1 MMYPERNYGQECDD
15 LAIIELTC
23 IGVLYY
29 LGYSAY
35 CGDHVVITVLSALL
49 CSAFLLSFLRRIW
62 RGRYLNMSMGKI
74 DRLSGEAFE
83 EYLYVQF
90 KRLGYR
96 VRFTEA
102 SHDYGADLILKK
114 RGKRIVVQAKR
125 YDRNIGIAAVQEAV
139 ASVAYYEA
147 DQAMVVTNQFFTKS
161 AWNLARQND
170 VILWTREDMK
180 KRFRIRGV

>member
-1 MMYPERNYGQECDD
+1 M
-15 LAIIELTC
+15 AIIELIC

-29 LGYSAY
+29 LGYTAY
-35 CGDHVVITVLSALL
+35 CGDHVIITVLCTLICA
-49 CSAFLLSFLRRIW
+49 AFLLSFLRRIW

-125 YDRNIGIAAVQEAV
+125 YDKNVGLAAVQEV
-139 ASVAYYEA
+139 VGSVAYYEA
-147 DQAMVVTNQFFTKS
+147 DRAMVVTNSGFTKS
-161 AWNLARQND
+161 ARSLARQNE
-170 VILWTREDMK
+170 VELWDREEIR
-180 KRFRIRGV
+180 KRFHIKD